1 MSSVK
6 VYAHDQAKATKVRKL
21 DGKAI
26 DQGIAYG
33 LMIAAL
39 FVTYLVH

>member
-1 MSSVK
+1 MSSMK
-6 VYAHDQAKATKVRKL
+6 TYAHVQAKTTRWKL
-21 DGKAI
+21 DSKAI

>member
-1 MSSVK
+1 MNSMK
-6 VYAHDQAKATKVRKL
+6 VYAHDQAKRTTRWKL

-33 LMIAAL
+33 LMTVAL

>member
-1 MSSVK
+1 MSSMK
-6 VYAHDQAKATKVRKL
+6 TYTHDQAQTTKRKL

>member
-1 MSSVK
+1 MK
-6 VYAHDQAKATKVRKL
+6 NYARDQAKATKGRKL

-33 LMIAAL
+33 LMIVAL

>member
-1 MSSVK
+1 MSSMK
-6 VYAHDQAKATKVRKL
+6 INAPHALAKTTRMKL

-33 LMIAAL
+33 LLMAAL
-39 FVTYLVH
+39 VVTYLVH